1 MSYKDKKNIEIEN
14 ELSVELG
21 LDLYTIRAVLG
32 EYFGQMKDYERGMCI
47 GLNQERRGFWLIGL
61 GQLCEQYREFH
72 ELNKGG
78 VIEDV
83 VS

>member
-1 MSYKDKKNIEIEN
+1 
-14 ELSVELG
+14 
-21 LDLYTIRAVLG
+21 
-32 EYFGQMKDYERGMCI
+32 MKDYERGMCI